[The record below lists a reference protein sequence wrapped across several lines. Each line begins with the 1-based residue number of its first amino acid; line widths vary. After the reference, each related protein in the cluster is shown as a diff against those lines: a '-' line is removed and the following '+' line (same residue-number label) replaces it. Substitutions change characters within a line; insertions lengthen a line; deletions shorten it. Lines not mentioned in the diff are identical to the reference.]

1 MESKDVIIEIHT
13 EYIELQQL
21 LKILNL
27 ISSGGQAKQFLNEYD
42 VLVDEIKETRRGRKI
57 YNGMKVKVDKKTY
70 LIKKQ
75 W

>member
-42 VLVDEIKETRRGRKI
+42 VLVDDIKETRRGRKI

>member
-1 MESKDVIIEIHT
+1 MESKDIIIEIHT

-27 ISSGGQAKQFLNEYD
+27 ISSGGQAKQFLNEDD
-42 VLVDEIKETRRGRKI
+42 VLVDDVKETRRGRKI
-57 YNGMKVKVDKKTY
+57 YNGMKVKVDNKTY

-75 W
+75 

>member
-1 MESKDVIIEIHT
+1 MESKDIIIEIHT

-42 VLVDEIKETRRGRKI
+42 VLVDGIKETRRGRKI

-75 W
+75 

>member
-1 MESKDVIIEIHT
+1 MESKDIIIEIHT

-42 VLVDEIKETRRGRKI
+42 VLVDDVKETRRGRKI

-75 W
+75 

>member
-42 VLVDEIKETRRGRKI
+42 VLVDGIKETRRGRKI

-75 W
+75 

>member
-1 MESKDVIIEIHT
+1 MESKDIIIEIHT

>member
-75 W
+75 

>member
-21 LKILNL
+21 LKIINL

-42 VLVDEIKETRRGRKI
+42 VLVDDIKETRRGRKI

>member
-1 MESKDVIIEIHT
+1 MESKDIIIEIHT

-42 VLVDEIKETRRGRKI
+42 VLVDDIKEARRGRKI
-57 YNGMKVKVDKKTY
+57 YNGMKVKVDNKTY

-75 W
+75 

>member
-1 MESKDVIIEIHT
+1 MESKDIIIEIHT

-42 VLVDEIKETRRGRKI
+42 VLVDDVKETRRGRKI
-57 YNGMKVKVDKKTY
+57 YNGMEVKVDNKTY

-75 W
+75 

>member
-21 LKILNL
+21 LKIINL

-42 VLVDEIKETRRGRKI
+42 VLVDDFKETRRGRKI
-57 YNGMKVKVDKKTY
+57 YNGMKVKKDKKTY

-75 W
+75 

>member
-1 MESKDVIIEIHT
+1 MESKDIIIEIHT

-42 VLVDEIKETRRGRKI
+42 VLVDGVKETRRGRKI
-57 YNGMKVKVDKKTY
+57 YNGMKVKVDNKTY

-75 W
+75 

>member
-21 LKILNL
+21 LKIINL

-42 VLVDEIKETRRGRKI
+42 VLVDDFKETRRGRKI

-75 W
+75 

>member
-1 MESKDVIIEIHT
+1 MESKDIIIEIHT

-75 W
+75 

>member
-1 MESKDVIIEIHT
+1 MESKDIIIEIHT

-42 VLVDEIKETRRGRKI
+42 VLVDDIKETRRGRKI

-75 W
+75 

>member
-42 VLVDEIKETRRGRKI
+42 VLVDGIKETRRGRKI

>member
-1 MESKDVIIEIHT
+1 MESKDIIIEIHT

-42 VLVDEIKETRRGRKI
+42 VLVDDVKETRRGRKI

>member
-21 LKILNL
+21 LKIIDL

-42 VLVDEIKETRRGRKI
+42 VLVDDFKETRRGRKI

-75 W
+75 

>member
-42 VLVDEIKETRRGRKI
+42 VLVDDIKETRRGRKI

-75 W
+75 

>member
-21 LKILNL
+21 LKIINL

-42 VLVDEIKETRRGRKI
+42 VLVDDIKETRRGRKI

-75 W
+75 

>member
-1 MESKDVIIEIHT
+1 MESKDIIIEIHT

-42 VLVDEIKETRRGRKI
+42 VLVDDIKETRRGRKI

>member
-21 LKILNL
+21 LKIINL

-42 VLVDEIKETRRGRKI
+42 VLVDDFKETRRGRKI